1 MRGRAVEKNIA
12 FSLAVTRVPS
22 ILADEWAL
30 RQILLN
36 LLSNAIKFTPQ
47 GGAVSLSTAYS
58 ESGTVRVEVRDTGI
72 SIPREDLANAFEQFS
87 RAGNAHLSTDP
98 GTGLGLP
105 IMRGLMA
112 LHGGDL
118 RIASEPRVGTT
129 ATIEFPA
136 ARILAIT
143 A

>member
-12 FSLAVTRVPS
+12 FSLAVTRVPT

-36 LLSNAIKFTPQ
+36 LLSNAIKFTPR
-47 GGAVSLSTAYS
+47 GAVSLSTAYS

-72 SIPREDLANAFEQFS
+72 SIPREDLGNVFEQFS

-136 ARILAIT
+136 ARILAI
-143 A
+143 AA